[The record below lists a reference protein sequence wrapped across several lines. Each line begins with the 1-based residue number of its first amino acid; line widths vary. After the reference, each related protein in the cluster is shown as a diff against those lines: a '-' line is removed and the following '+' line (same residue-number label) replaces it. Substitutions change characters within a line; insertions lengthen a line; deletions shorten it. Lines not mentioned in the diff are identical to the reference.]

1 MAPIT
6 GDVDRRGFPT
16 NFRKE
21 SDPFSSLT
29 SVIHIG
35 QRASPVPPVPSVQD
49 LDGYRQTSRAG
60 QNSKTELQPG
70 SWGNSM
76 ADLPYHGPP
85 TPDIVSSTTHLVP
98 GGEAQVSASIA

>member
-1 MAPIT
+1 MDSTTALPT
-6 GDVDRRGFPT
+6 GARD
-16 NFRKE
+16 
-21 SDPFSSLT
+21 S
-29 SVIHIG
+29 
-35 QRASPVPPVPSVQD
+35 SPVPPVPSVQD

-98 GGEAQVSASIA
+98 GGEAQTESAVLVSPPLNENSAK